1 MTSVFKVEPQV
12 TPPASPGIAAFIPR
26 FDIRERHSIEIRAP
40 AALVFAVAS
49 NFDMQTIPLVRAIFW
64 LRSKLLRS
72 KVIGRQN
79 SGLVAETAGLGWGV
93 LAFRPDRMIVMGS
106 TTRPWE
112 PNPTFTAI
120 ASPEFAS
127 FSEPDQVKIAWTLEA
142 EPLGEALTRFS
153 SETRAVATDDSARR
167 KFRRY
172 WLRVGIG
179 VRLIRRLVAPA
190 IRREAESRYA
200 RA

>member
-1 MTSVFKVEPQV
+1 MTSVSNVEPRV

-40 AALVFAVAS
+40 AALVFAVAT

-72 KVIGRQN
+72 QVVARKN
-79 SGLVAETAGLGWGV
+79 TGLVSETAGLGWGV
-93 LAFRPDRMIVMGS
+93 LSFRPDRLLIMGA

-112 PNPTFTAI
+112 PNPRFTAI

-142 EPLGEALTRFS
+142 EPLGEGHTRFT
-153 SETRAVATDDSARR
+153 SETRAVATDEAARR

-172 WLRVGIG
+172 WRRVGIG
-179 VRLIRRLVAPA
+179 VVLIRRLIAPA

-200 RA
+200 GS